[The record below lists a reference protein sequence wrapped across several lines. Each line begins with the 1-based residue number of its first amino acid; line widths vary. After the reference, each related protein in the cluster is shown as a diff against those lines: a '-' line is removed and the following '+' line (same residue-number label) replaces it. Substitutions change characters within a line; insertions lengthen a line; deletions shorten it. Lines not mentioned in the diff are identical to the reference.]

1 MLPCVVVDRW
11 VEVETLHA
19 ALKEGQAGL
28 VVGLLLEFKR
38 TAVLHK
44 FFEFGGLTTA
54 QVFERGLD
62 LLLLDGGVLLVL
74 GSSGKSLPWEGAFKQ
89 VE

>member
-28 VVGLLLEFKR
+28 VVGLLLEFKGS
-38 TAVLHK
+38 AVLHEL
-44 FFEFGGLTTA
+44 FEFRGLSTA
-54 QVFERGLD
+54 EVFEGGLD

-74 GSSGKSLPWEGAFKQ
+74 GSSW
-89 VE
+89 